1 MLTVPGKHNNWSM
14 CTNDGEN
21 LISPGKNPI
30 NNTQF
35 LFILAAIMKGVD
47 EYADLLRISVASAR

>member
-1 MLTVPGKHNNWSM
+1 M

-47 EYADLLRISVASAR
+47 EYADLLRISVASAGNDLD